1 MKRGRRRR
9 SVGERKESS
18 VRLVASR
25 PCVHALASRKPG
37 AGRRGCAAVSEAGTQ
52 ARRYATITCIQDG
65 PVGWHGSMA
74 RGNGHTTDSIF
85 FFSSSSDND
94 TLVNN
99 CRHFLLFH
107 TSRILPAFLL
117 PCLHFLGFVYWS
129 TFSAV
134 IVVVVAIIILT
145 SFFPLTIFP
154 LSKEVHVVKLHALLF
169 LPCMLNMSSPKL
181 PL

>member
-1 MKRGRRRR
+1 M
-9 SVGERKESS
+9 
-18 VRLVASR
+18 
-25 PCVHALASRKPG
+25 
-37 AGRRGCAAVSEAGTQ
+37 SEAGTQ